1 MFRFFWS
8 FLKNYIQALYCL
20 MQYLIYRI
28 NLLEK
33 QLKCKYLTFAHEI
46 SLHKMNHL
54 TDTLVVCDHICL

>member
-1 MFRFFWS
+1 
-8 FLKNYIQALYCL
+8 

>member
-8 FLKNYIQALYCL
+8 FLKNIIQAWHCL

-28 NLLEK
+28 KLLEK
-33 QLKCKYLTFAHEI
+33 QLKCKYLFFTHVI

-54 TDTLVVCDHICL
+54 TGTLVLCDHIYL